1 MTNLVD
7 RTNSARGRRRREELV
22 EAGLALLVEGG
33 WPAVTTRAVA
43 ARGGTNMGLI
53 HYHFGGLPAL
63 RLEIAR
69 RAGDAVM
76 MPVVEALLAAP
87 DARSVLDAMRTV
99 VPRVT
104 GDERVVRLSVEL
116 IVGAM
121 RQPELGDA
129 LRAGLREARGQIADW
144 LGTLNPH
151 WPAER
156 RTGTATLV
164 AALLDGMMLHHLLD
178 AQLSIEPALAALGEL
193 IGADS

>member
-1 MTNLVD
+1 M
-7 RTNSARGRRRREELV
+7 
-22 EAGLALLVEGG
+22 EAGLALLAEGG

-43 ARGGTNMGLI
+43 ARGGANVGLI

-69 RAGDAVM
+69 RAGDTVM
-76 MPVVEALLAAP
+76 TPVVEALLAAP
-87 DARSVLDAMRTV
+87 DARSALDAMRGV

-116 IVGAM
+116 IAGAI

-129 LRAGLREARGQIADW
+129 LREGLREARGQVADW
-144 LGTLNPH
+144 LGTLHPH

-156 RTGTATLV
+156 RAGAAMLV
-164 AALLDGMMLHHLLD
+164 AALLDGMVLHHLLD
-178 AQLSIEPALAALGEL
+178 AELSVEPALAALGEL
-193 IGADS
+193 IGVDS